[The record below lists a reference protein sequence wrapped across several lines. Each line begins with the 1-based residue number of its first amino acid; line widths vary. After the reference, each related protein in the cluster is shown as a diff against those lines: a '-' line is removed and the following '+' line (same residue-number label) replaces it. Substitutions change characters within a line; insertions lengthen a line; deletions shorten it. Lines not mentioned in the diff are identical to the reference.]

1 MLLHI
6 GLLSL
11 FTFSLVEP
19 SARRMHDLSSGSNL
33 TQKHGA
39 SQIRN
44 PKVIGGVSLLQGLE
58 FQGLLKLSYFRNANP
73 GL

>member
-19 SARRMHDLSSGSNL
+19 SARRMLDLSSGSNL

-39 SQIRN
+39 SQI
-44 PKVIGGVSLLQGLE
+44 
-58 FQGLLKLSYFRNANP
+58 
-73 GL
+73 